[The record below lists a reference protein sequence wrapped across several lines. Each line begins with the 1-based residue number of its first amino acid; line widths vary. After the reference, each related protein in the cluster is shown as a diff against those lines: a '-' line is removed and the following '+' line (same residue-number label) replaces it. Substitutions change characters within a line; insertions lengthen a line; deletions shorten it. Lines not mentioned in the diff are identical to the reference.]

1 MAHKDNTF
9 STGQIKK
16 ISECHSS
23 LGKNNQLAAPKLQR
37 WKDLN
42 QAIIDWMNNDALE
55 DTSIAIAE
63 KNNFQF
69 YDEIQK
75 NILINLF
82 AKFRELYPKTN
93 VEFDFSYITKES
105 TQEINEE
112 EYAITSH
119 FTYTYN
125 DGISTEFVKL
135 KTAHDPDPALIDR
148 AIITKFKQENENY
161 ITAALEKNELQDIE
175 SVDNPDE
182 IIEQHFEILNNYLNN
197 RQKRNPGDQ
206 CTVCNMSSRCGQFP
220 LINADKITNRVR
232 EVKISKTNLVKL
244 NNCERRAAWNVQYG
258 LPREDYVEFE
268 TESTA
273 TKFHTYTQ
281 KMLVNNANFLD
292 TNNIDSFNNL
302 TNDEEE
308 ITRENL
314 FKKYS
319 ELVSQLKEYKNLNI
333 TDSEYQ
339 LGFTCIVD
347 GLSTKDGEVIDKK
360 VATIYMGKADLVGR
374 ADGIPIVVELKT
386 RPEIPEDL
394 LEAQLYALG
403 ASLILKTDEV
413 IVLHIYSLNDQT
425 FNKERRFELS
435 ELESVKKKFIEISKK
450 PASWLPFDAMSAKYT
465 LGDWCQFCEFKITCS
480 EYR

>member
-1 MAHKDNTF
+1 MSDKDNTF

-42 QAIIDWMNNDALE
+42 QAIIDWMNNDAIE
-55 DTSIAIAE
+55 ETSIAIAE

-75 NILINLF
+75 KILSNLF
-82 AKFRELYPKTN
+82 SKYRELYPKKDT
-93 VEFDFSYITKES
+93 EFEFSYITKDT
-105 TQEINEE
+105 TQVINNE

-119 FTYTYN
+119 FTYSYN
-125 DGISTEFVKL
+125 DGVSTEFVKL
-135 KTAHDPDPALIDR
+135 KTAHDPDPSLIDR
-148 AIITKFKQENENY
+148 AILTKFRKDNEEY
-161 ITAALEKNELQDIE
+161 KTAALEKNELQDIE
-175 SVDNPDE
+175 LVDNPDA
-182 IIEQHFEILNNYLNN
+182 IIEQHFEILKSYITN
-197 RQKRNPGDQ
+197 RQKRNPGDH
-206 CTVCNMSSRCGQFP
+206 CSICNMASRCGQFP
-220 LINADKITNRVR
+220 LINSDKITNRVR

-258 LPREDYVEFE
+258 IPREDFVEFE

-281 KMLVNNANFLD
+281 QMLVNNQNFLD
-292 TNNIDSFNNL
+292 VKNIDLFNDL
-302 TNDEEE
+302 TTDEEA
-308 ITRENL
+308 TLRENL

-319 ELVSQLKEYKNLNI
+319 ELITKLKEYKNLKI

-347 GLSTKDGEVIDKK
+347 GVSTKDGEVIEKK
-360 VATIYMGKADLVGR
+360 VATIFMGKADLVGR
-374 ADGIPIVVELKT
+374 ADGVPIIVELKT

-403 ASLILKTDEV
+403 ASLILRTEEV
-413 IVLHIYSLNDQT
+413 IVLHVYSLNDQT

-435 ELESVKKKFIEISKK
+435 ELDSVKKKFIEISKK
-450 PASWLPFDAMSAKYT
+450 PASWLPFDALSTRYT
-465 LGDWCQFCEFKITCS
+465 IGDWCQYCEFKTTCS